1 MLNDHSPIQLFLI
14 KERSAAVVIILC
26 GDLQRFVYAVVPI
39 PIIITGYLEIM
50 LQVGNVCQQR
60 VLQLHKPVETI
71 LASFI
76 QSHSVTSSY
85 TSSLADHSRY
95 RNTIL

>member
-26 GDLQRFVYAVVPI
+26 GDLERFVYAVVPI
-39 PIIITGYLEIM
+39 PIITGYVEIM
-50 LQVGNVCQQR
+50 LQLGNVCQQR

-85 TSSLADHSRY
+85 TSSLANHSRY